1 MGGNRIKESLSES
14 VNLIIFAMNK
24 RFSSTASANMKHG
37 SIPVVYGGKG
47 AADLP
52 GEQQKRHRNCK
63 SHPGCRKGQAS
74 KNLKQHQRTADDDQ
88 KIRLHVKPGL
98 YSDK

>member
-1 MGGNRIKESLSES
+1 VGGDGIKKSLSES
-14 VNLIIFAMNK
+14 VNLIVFAMNK
-24 RFSSTASANMKHG
+24 RFSSIASAHMKRGHV
-37 SIPVVYGGKG
+37 PVVYCGKG